1 MKMIGLARLGRDAEV
16 RRTPGGDAVCNLS
29 LAYVCGRKKDGDQ
42 YAPSQWI
49 DASLWGNQAEALAQ
63 YLTKGSVH
71 CFVLADVH
79 TEEYTDKDNYVQT
92 KLVARVDSVELG
104 PRSGDAPSGE
114 RQAAGNGGQRRT
126 AEGAQRPASTGQQ
139 AEIPED
145 DIPF

>member
-79 TEEYTDKDNYVQT
+79 AEEYTDKDNYVQT

-104 PRSGDAPSGE
+104 PRSGDTPASE
-114 RQAAGNGGQRRT
+114 RQSGGSTGQRRT
-126 AEGAQRPASTGQQ
+126 AEGAARPQSNQ
-139 AEIPED
+139 ADLPADD